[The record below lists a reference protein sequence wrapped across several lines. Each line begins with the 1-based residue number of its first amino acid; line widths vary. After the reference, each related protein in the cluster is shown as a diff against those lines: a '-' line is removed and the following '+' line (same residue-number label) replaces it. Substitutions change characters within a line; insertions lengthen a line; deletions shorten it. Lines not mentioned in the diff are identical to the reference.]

1 MVSKR
6 TVIVTMV
13 FLFLVGLAVLFYP
26 YYQGAKAD
34 REMASKADAFLHSVQ
49 IGQSETTNDDS
60 ESPAEE
66 EPEKERL
73 YPKLWEAM
81 ESYNHRIY
89 TNKQANL
96 KNTEAYKTPA
106 FHLSAFGSEDN
117 IFGVIEIPKLDVRL
131 PIYLGANRENM
142 AKGAVHLGETS
153 LPIGGENTNSVIAG
167 HCGWNGAHYFR
178 YLSDL
183 EPGDEV
189 IITNLWETLTYTV
202 TETEI
207 IEPNETDAI
216 LIQEGRDMLTLL
228 TCHPYASGG
237 RQRLLVFCDREKGE
251 MNGTS

>member
-6 TVIVTMV
+6 TVIITMA
-13 FLFLVGLAVLFYP
+13 FLFLVGLAVLLYP
-26 YYQGAKAD
+26 YYQGAKID
-34 REMASKADAFLHSVQ
+34 KKMASEAKIFLENFPTEPT
-49 IGQSETTNDDS
+49 GDTTDP
-60 ESPAEE
+60 EITEEAEAV
-66 EPEKERL
+66 KVRL
-73 YPKLWEAM
+73 YPKLWDAM

-89 TNKQANL
+89 TNKQVNL
-96 KNTEAYKTPA
+96 KNTEAYKTTA
-106 FHLSAFGSEDN
+106 CRLADFGLDSEV
-117 IFGVIEIPKLDVRL
+117 FGVIEIPKLNVCL
-131 PIYLGANRENM
+131 PIYLGASRSNM
-142 AKGAVHLGETS
+142 EKGAAHMGETS

-183 EPGDEV
+183 EPGDEI

-216 LIQEGRDMLTLL
+216 LIQEGREMLTLL

-237 RQRLLVFCDREKGE
+237 RQRLLVFCDRLENNKGG
-251 MNGTS
+251 M

>member
-26 YYQGAKAD
+26 YYQGAKID
-34 REMASKADAFLHSVQ
+34 KEMASEAKNFMENFPTEPTED
-49 IGQSETTNDDS
+49 TTDP
-60 ESPAEE
+60 EVTEEAEAV
-66 EPEKERL
+66 KDRL
-73 YPKLWEAM
+73 YPKLWDAM

-89 TNKQANL
+89 TNKQVNL
-96 KNTEAYKTPA
+96 KDTEAYKTTA
-106 FHLSAFGSEDN
+106 CRLADFGLDSEV
-117 IFGVIEIPKLDVRL
+117 FGVIEIPKLNVCL
-131 PIYLGANRENM
+131 PIYLGASRSNM
-142 AKGAVHLGETS
+142 EKGAAHMGETS

-183 EPGDEV
+183 EPGDEI

-207 IEPNETDAI
+207 IEPNETDSI

>member
-13 FLFLVGLAVLFYP
+13 FLFLVGLAVLLYP
-26 YYQGAKAD
+26 YYQGAKID
-34 REMASKADAFLHSVQ
+34 KKMASEAKIFL
-49 IGQSETTNDDS
+49 ENFPTKPTEDTTDP
-60 ESPAEE
+60 EVTEEAEAV
-66 EPEKERL
+66 KVRL
-73 YPKLWEAM
+73 YPKLWDAM

-89 TNKQANL
+89 TNKQVNL
-96 KNTEAYKTPA
+96 KDTEAYKTTA
-106 FHLSAFGSEDN
+106 FRLADFGLDSEV
-117 IFGVIEIPKLDVRL
+117 FGVIEIPKLNVCL
-131 PIYLGANRENM
+131 PIYLGASRSNM
-142 AKGAVHLGETS
+142 EKGAAHMGETS

-183 EPGDEV
+183 EPGDEI

-202 TETEI
+202 TDSKI
-207 IEPNETDAI
+207 IDPNETDSI

-237 RQRLLVFCDREKGE
+237 KQRLLVFCDRQTTEG
-251 MNGTS
+251 GI